1 MKNQERSFLGKFLK
15 PTKVNNE
22 TLSMSL
28 TCGVSFMWSRI
39 RFSGSPVTA
48 ARQRRRALKSPKS
61 NVSCRPWAGSPDGQ
75 QSWQISGR
83 GAFLITRVRKSRA
96 FHEFQSISLGKI
108 ANLRWSW
115 LLDRRI
121 CHDHEALE
129 ISSSLMKIRSAS
141 PIYLAQGRLHLM
153 IKTLWIRIPLGA
165 EYCLSLYTYREFFP
179 PPKLTQVALL
189 GFFLPPNAAPGNYT
203 HPWLTF

>member
-1 MKNQERSFLGKFLK
+1 
-15 PTKVNNE
+15 
-22 TLSMSL
+22 MSL

-115 LLDRRI
+115 LLDLRI

-129 ISSSLMKIRSAS
+129 ISSSLFKIEECLPDLSCPGPLALNDQDVVDSNPTGCWILLIFIYIQGIFPS
-141 PIYLAQGRLHLM
+141 PQTYTGSTA
-153 IKTLWIRIPLGA
+153 RI
-165 EYCLSLYTYREFFP
+165 FP
-179 PPKLTQVALL
+179 T
-189 GFFLPPNAAPGNYT
+189 T
-203 HPWLTF
+203 